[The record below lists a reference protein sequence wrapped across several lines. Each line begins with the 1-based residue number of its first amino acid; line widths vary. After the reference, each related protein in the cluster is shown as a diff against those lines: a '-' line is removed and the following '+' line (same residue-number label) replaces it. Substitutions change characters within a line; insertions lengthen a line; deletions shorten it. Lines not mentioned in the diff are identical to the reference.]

1 MNCGRINRLGMNTI
15 SSLHSLGIEWKGS
28 PRLWIMLPRNL
39 IPICDA
45 TAKVRDMSGNILYKL
60 IPKGTLGKGT
70 FGIVDAFEKLFPDG
84 SSEVV
89 ALKRPTDK
97 KLDLLLEALFQ
108 WQLHNEMKLYNLEFC
123 IPEVYDIIRYKVTND
138 IWFTMEAFQP
148 YLLSQWCVKN
158 ISNNP
163 KRLFALL
170 LLQISI
176 VLEVF
181 ENKLKIDHRDLKVN
195 NMLVVDETVTI
206 TFKWDG
212 KEYIITFPFRIVFV
226 DFGFACI
233 QKLLDLREG
242 DGLPPIDLCPKVG
255 RDIFQ
260 VLASVWSIGVLRGF
274 LEAFWGGWIREHLRC
289 KERSYVSFAESNAS
303 LDWMYAV
310 TDIDTFSAPQ
320 CAPTN
325 IIQECLRILEESL

>member
-1 MNCGRINRLGMNTI
+1 MNYGHINRLGMNKI
-15 SSLHSLGIEWKGS
+15 SSLLSLGIEWKGS
-28 PRLWIMLPRNL
+28 PRLWNTLPRKL

-45 TAKVRDMSGNILYKL
+45 SAKVRDTSGNILYKL
-60 IPKGTLGKGT
+60 IPKGSLGKGT
-70 FGIVDAFEKLFPDG
+70 FGIVDAFEKVFPDG
-84 SSEVV
+84 SSEIV

-108 WQLHNEMKLYNLEFC
+108 WQLHNEMKQYGLEFC
-123 IPEVYDIIRYKVTND
+123 IPEVYDIITYKVTND
-138 IWFTMEAFQP
+138 IWFTMEAFHP
-148 YLLSQWCVKN
+148 YLLSQWCIKN
-158 ISNNP
+158 LSNNP
-163 KRLFALL
+163 KYLFALL

-195 NMLVVDETVTI
+195 NMLVVDETVNI
-206 TFKWDG
+206 IFKWEE
-212 KEYIITFPFRIVFV
+212 KEHTLTFPFRIVFV

-233 QKLLDLREG
+233 EKLLDLREG
-242 DGLPPIDLCPKVG
+242 DGLPPIDPCPKVG

-260 VLASVWSIGVLRGF
+260 VLASVWSVGVLRGF

-289 KERSYVSFAESNAS
+289 KERSYVSFAEKSSN

-310 TDIDTFSAPQ
+310 TDIETFSAPQ

-325 IIQECLRILEESL
+325 IIQECLRILEETL